1 LKLIK
6 KPIIFLLGP
15 TASGKTDWAINWQ
28 NQFEALEI
36 ISVDSVMVYKE
47 CNVGSAKPSNA
58 ILKKHP
64 HHLVNH
70 VSLDSIFSVAD
81 FYDSAMK
88 IINDIH
94 ARDKIPLMVGG
105 SMMYFNILKTG
116 MSTLPSADRILREDL
131 EKKILINGVDALH
144 EDLKRLDPE
153 AAKNI
158 DSHDSQRIVRA
169 IEIITSSGRSLNENL
184 LFEQTGELKEKY
196 TLIEFGIF
204 PEDRAKLHERIE
216 SRQETL
222 VGEKLLEEITNI
234 QNIFDL
240 SAEHPAMKAINY
252 RQGLQVV
259 EGKLE
264 KSKLFEKSLFATRQ
278 FAKRQC
284 TWMRGWE
291 NLIYFDLHQAEQAV
305 EQLKKQLNLL
315 EIV

>member
-1 LKLIK
+1 
-6 KPIIFLLGP
+6 
-15 TASGKTDWAINWQ
+15 
-28 NQFEALEI
+28 
-36 ISVDSVMVYKE
+36 MVYKE

-58 ILKKHP
+58 ILRKHP

-81 FYDSAMK
+81 FYDAAMK
-88 IINDIH
+88 LIDNIH

-105 SMMYFNILKTG
+105 SMMYFNLLKTG
-116 MSTLPSADRILREDL
+116 ISTLPSADRLLRDEL
-131 EKKILINGVDALH
+131 EKKILTDGVDALH
-144 EDLKRLDPE
+144 ADLKRLDPN

-158 DSHDSQRIVRA
+158 DSHDSQRIIRA
-169 IEIITSSGRSLNENL
+169 IEIITSTGMRLNEN
-184 LFEQTGELKEKY
+184 FESEQTGELKEKY

-216 SRQETL
+216 SRQEAL
-222 VGEKLLEEITNI
+222 VGDKLLEEIANI
-234 QNIFDL
+234 QNIFDI

-252 RQGLQVV
+252 RQGWQVV

-264 KSKLFEKSLFATRQ
+264 QSELFKKSLFATRQ
-278 FAKRQC
+278 LAKRQC

-291 NLIYFDLHQAEQAV
+291 NLIHFDLHQWEEATK
-305 EQLKKQLNLL
+305 QLKKQLNLL

>member
-1 LKLIK
+1 
-6 KPIIFLLGP
+6 
-15 TASGKTDWAINWQ
+15 
-28 NQFEALEI
+28 
-36 ISVDSVMVYKE
+36 MVYKE

-70 VSLDSIFSVAD
+70 ISLDSIFSVAD
-81 FYDSAMK
+81 FYNSALK
-88 IINDIH
+88 LIDNIH
-94 ARDKIPLMVGG
+94 ANDKIPLLVGG
-105 SMMYFNILKTG
+105 SMMYFNLLKRG
-116 MSTLPSADRILREDL
+116 MSALPPSNLILRDEL
-131 EKKILINGVDALH
+131 EKKILKDGVDALH
-144 EDLKRLDPE
+144 SDLESLDPK
-153 AAKNI
+153 AAKII

-169 IEIITSSGRSLNENL
+169 IEIITSTGLSLSENL
-184 LFEQTGELKEKY
+184 SIEQTSKLKDKY

-204 PEDRAKLHERIE
+204 PQVRAKLHERIE
-216 SRQETL
+216 SRQEAL
-222 VGEKLLEEITNI
+222 VGDRLLEEIVNI
-234 QNIFDL
+234 KNIFDI

-252 RQGLQVV
+252 RHGLQVL

-291 NLIYFDLHQAEQAV
+291 NLVYFDLHQTEEAA

>member
-1 LKLIK
+1 M
-6 KPIIFLLGP
+6 GP
-15 TASGKTDWAINWQ
+15 TASGKTDWAINFQ
-28 NQFEALEI
+28 NQFPVLEI

-81 FYDSAMK
+81 FYDSA
-88 IINDIH
+88 IRLIDDIH
-94 ARDKIPLMVGG
+94 ARDQIPLMVGG
-105 SMMYFNILKTG
+105 SMMYFNLLKKG
-116 MSTLPSADRILREDL
+116 ISDLPSADRMLRDEL
-131 EKKILINGVDALH
+131 EQRIFADGVDALH
-144 EDLKRLDPE
+144 ADLRRLDPI

-158 DSHDSQRIVRA
+158 DSHDSQRIIRA
-169 IEIITSSGRSLNENL
+169 IEIITSTGMSLNENL
-184 LFEQTGELKEKY
+184 SSEQTRELKEQY

-204 PEDRAKLHERIE
+204 PEERAKLHERIE
-216 SRQETL
+216 SRQEIL
-222 VGEKLLEEITNI
+222 VGDKLLEEIVNI
-234 QNIFDL
+234 KNIFNI
-240 SAEHPAMKAINY
+240 STEHPAMKAINY

-291 NLIYFDLHQAEQAV
+291 NLICFDLHQGEKAA

>member
-1 LKLIK
+1 M
-6 KPIIFLLGP
+6 GP
-15 TASGKTDWAINWQ
+15 TASGKTEWAINFQ
-28 NQFEALEI
+28 TQFPVLEI

-81 FYDSAMK
+81 FYDSA
-88 IINDIH
+88 IRLIDDIH
-94 ARDKIPLMVGG
+94 ARDQIPLMVGG
-105 SMMYFNILKTG
+105 SMMYFNLLKKG
-116 MSTLPSADRILREDL
+116 ISDLPSADRMLRDEL
-131 EKKILINGVDALH
+131 EQRIFADGVDALH
-144 EDLKRLDPE
+144 ADLRRLDPI

-158 DSHDSQRIVRA
+158 DSHDSQRIIRA
-169 IEIITSSGRSLNENL
+169 IEIITSTGMSLNENL
-184 LFEQTGELKEKY
+184 LSEQTRELKEKY

-204 PEDRAKLHERIE
+204 PEERAKLHERIE
-216 SRQETL
+216 SRQEIL
-222 VGEKLLEEITNI
+222 VGDKLLEEIVNI
-234 QNIFDL
+234 KNIFNI
-240 SAEHPAMKAINY
+240 STEHPAMKAINY

-291 NLIYFDLHQAEQAV
+291 NLICFDLHQGEKAA

>member
-1 LKLIK
+1 MKLIK

-28 NQFEALEI
+28 NQFDFLEI

-47 CNVGSAKPSNA
+47 CNIGSAKPSNT

-70 VSLDSIFSVAD
+70 ISLDSIFSVAD
-81 FYDSAMK
+81 FYGEAMK
-88 IINDIH
+88 LIQHIH
-94 ARDKIPLMVGG
+94 GIGKIPLMVGG
-105 SMMYFNILKTG
+105 SMMYFNLLKTG
-116 MSTLPSADRILREDL
+116 MSTLPPADRLFRDEL
-131 EKKILINGVDALH
+131 EKKILTEGVDALH
-144 EDLKRLDPE
+144 ADLSKLDPN

-158 DSHDSQRIVRA
+158 DSHDSQRIIRA
-169 IEIITSSGRSLNENL
+169 IEIIASTGISLNENL
-184 LFEQTGELKEKY
+184 SSEQTSNLNKKY
-196 TLIEFGIF
+196 TLLEFGIF
-204 PEDRAKLHERIE
+204 PTERAKLHERIE
-216 SRQETL
+216 SRQEAL
-222 VGEKLLEEITNI
+222 VGDKLLDEIVNI
-234 QNIFDL
+234 KNVFDI

-252 RQGLQVV
+252 RQGLQVL
-259 EGKLE
+259 EGKLK
-264 KSKLFEKSLFATRQ
+264 KSQLFDKSLFATRQ

-291 NLIYFDLHQAEQAV
+291 NLINFDLHQGEQAA

>member
-1 LKLIK
+1 MKLIK

-28 NQFEALEI
+28 NQFDFLEI

-47 CNVGSAKPSNA
+47 CNIGSAKPSNT

-70 VSLDSIFSVAD
+70 ISLDSIFSVAD
-81 FYDSAMK
+81 FYGEAMK
-88 IINDIH
+88 LIQHIH
-94 ARDKIPLMVGG
+94 GIGKIPLMVGG
-105 SMMYFNILKTG
+105 SMMYFNLLKTG
-116 MSTLPSADRILREDL
+116 MSTLPPADRLLRDEL
-131 EKKILINGVDALH
+131 EKKILTEGVDALH
-144 EDLKRLDPE
+144 ADLSKLDPN

-158 DSHDSQRIVRA
+158 DSHDSQRIIRA
-169 IEIITSSGRSLNENL
+169 IEIIASTGISLNENL
-184 LFEQTGELKEKY
+184 SSEQTSNLNKKY
-196 TLIEFGIF
+196 TLLEFGIF
-204 PEDRAKLHERIE
+204 PTERAKLHERIE
-216 SRQETL
+216 SRQEAL
-222 VGEKLLEEITNI
+222 VGDKLLDEIVNI
-234 QNIFDL
+234 QNVFDI

-252 RQGLQVV
+252 RQGLQVL
-259 EGKLE
+259 EGKLK
-264 KSKLFEKSLFATRQ
+264 KSQLFDKSLFATRQ

-291 NLIYFDLHQAEQAV
+291 NLINFDLHQGEQAA

>member
-184 LFEQTGELKEKY
+184 LSEQTGELKEKY

-291 NLIYFDLHQAEQAV
+291 NLIYFDLHQAEQAA

>member
-1 LKLIK
+1 LKLSK

-15 TASGKTDWAINWQ
+15 TASGKTEWAIDWQ
-28 NQFEALEI
+28 NQFEVLEI

-81 FYDSAMK
+81 FYVLAMK
-88 IINDIH
+88 LIDDIH

-105 SMMYFNILKTG
+105 SMMYFNLLKTG
-116 MSTLPSADRILREDL
+116 ISALPSADRILRDEL
-131 EKKILINGVDALH
+131 EKKILKDGVDVLH
-144 EDLKRLDPE
+144 ADLSRLDPE

-158 DSHDSQRIVRA
+158 DSQDSQRIIRA
-169 IEIITSSGRSLNENL
+169 IEIITSTGMSLSENL
-184 LFEQTGELKEKY
+184 ASEQTSELKEKY
-196 TLIEFGIF
+196 TLMEFGIF
-204 PEDRAKLHERIE
+204 PEERAKLHARIE

-222 VGEKLLEEITNI
+222 VGDNLLEEIVKI
-234 QNIFDL
+234 QNIFDI

-291 NLIYFDLHQAEQAV
+291 NLIYFDLHQGEEAA

>member
-1 LKLIK
+1 MKLIK

-28 NQFEALEI
+28 NQFDFLEI

-47 CNVGSAKPSNA
+47 CNIGSAKPSNT

-70 VSLDSIFSVAD
+70 ISLDSIFSVAD
-81 FYDSAMK
+81 FYGEAMK
-88 IINDIH
+88 LIQHIH
-94 ARDKIPLMVGG
+94 GIGKIPLMVGG
-105 SMMYFNILKTG
+105 SMMYFNLLKTG
-116 MSTLPSADRILREDL
+116 MSTLPPADRLLRDEL
-131 EKKILINGVDALH
+131 EKKILTEGVDALH
-144 EDLKRLDPE
+144 ADLSKLDPN

-158 DSHDSQRIVRA
+158 DSHDSQRIIRA
-169 IEIITSSGRSLNENL
+169 IEIIASTGMSLNENL
-184 LFEQTGELKEKY
+184 SSEQTSNLNKKY
-196 TLIEFGIF
+196 TLLEFGIF
-204 PEDRAKLHERIE
+204 PTERAKLHERIE
-216 SRQETL
+216 SRQEAL
-222 VGEKLLEEITNI
+222 VGDKLLDEIVNI
-234 QNIFDL
+234 KNVFDI

-252 RQGLQVV
+252 RQGLQVL
-259 EGKLE
+259 EGKLK
-264 KSKLFEKSLFATRQ
+264 KSQLFDKSLFATRQ

-291 NLIYFDLHQAEQAV
+291 NLINFDLHQGEQAA

>member
-28 NQFEALEI
+28 NQFDFLEI

-47 CNVGSAKPSNA
+47 CNIGSAKPSNT

-70 VSLDSIFSVAD
+70 ISLDSIFSVAD
-81 FYDSAMK
+81 FYGEAMK
-88 IINDIH
+88 LIQHIH
-94 ARDKIPLMVGG
+94 GIGKIPLMVGG
-105 SMMYFNILKTG
+105 SMMYFNLLKTG
-116 MSTLPSADRILREDL
+116 MSTLPPADRLLRDEL
-131 EKKILINGVDALH
+131 EKKILTEGVDALH
-144 EDLKRLDPE
+144 ADLSKLDPN

-158 DSHDSQRIVRA
+158 DSHDSQRIIRA
-169 IEIITSSGRSLNENL
+169 IEIIASTGLSLNENL
-184 LFEQTGELKEKY
+184 SSEQTSNLNKKY
-196 TLIEFGIF
+196 TLLEFGIF
-204 PEDRAKLHERIE
+204 PTERAKLHERIE
-216 SRQETL
+216 SRQEAL
-222 VGEKLLEEITNI
+222 VGDKLLDEIINI
-234 QNIFDL
+234 QNVFDI

-252 RQGLQVV
+252 RQGLQVL
-259 EGKLE
+259 EGKLK
-264 KSKLFEKSLFATRQ
+264 KSQLFDKSLFATRQ

-291 NLIYFDLHQAEQAV
+291 NLINFDLHQGEQAA